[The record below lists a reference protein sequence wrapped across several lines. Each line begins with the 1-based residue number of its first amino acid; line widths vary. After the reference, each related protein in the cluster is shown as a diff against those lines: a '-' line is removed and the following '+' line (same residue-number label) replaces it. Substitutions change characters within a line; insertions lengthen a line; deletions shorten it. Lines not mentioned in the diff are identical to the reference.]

1 MAVSG
6 LTGQAQPRRSI
17 GLHATRSATDNRVGR
32 VMSKTVFEV
41 YTRFGRVISRHV
53 CDHTTELHHRAAE
66 EARMSC
72 ARYPGDAWV
81 RMVSRP

>member
-1 MAVSG
+1 
-6 LTGQAQPRRSI
+6 
-17 GLHATRSATDNRVGR
+17 
-32 VMSKTVFEV
+32 MSKTVFEV

-53 CDHTTELHHRAAE
+53 CDHTIELHHRAAE

-81 RMVSRP
+81 RMVPRP